1 MFSHAQHQVV
11 LPEGTRC
18 ASFLFLFCVLP
29 LPLVQG
35 LPLLPTLLCSAVPV
49 SSVKV
54 QVNGLSPKHDEKVPI
69 LDIAGGFRKRKNSG
83 MNFAGVESV
92 EERRPLGGGG
102 VSKSDPVIWT

>member
-49 SSVKV
+49 SSVQV

-69 LDIAGGFRKRKNSG
+69 LGIPGGNPKKEKFGNEFRGGRERG
-83 MNFAGVESV
+83 GEETAWGGRGVKE
-92 EERRPLGGGG
+92 
-102 VSKSDPVIWT
+102 